1 MFCPVCRYEYVEGVM
16 ECADCKVS
24 LVDVLP
30 PKEKTLQVARLKQAT
45 LLAIFGIL
53 FVFLYKTAN
62 TIFPKMYTILIL
74 TQVLSVL
81 FILAQLTGLYF
92 FVCFLREYVRP
103 GQKALKT
110 AVYLTIIGELA
121 VTLLCAVGTFSIF
134 TGTNPIGYGIY
145 HEFLYVLIPFAAG
158 GFILY
163 YFIVFHREVL
173 NKKLM
178 KLKKATYLAIIGSI
192 IFVLIHKANLINYF
206 AFFIQGSR
214 TGLGV
219 NNTILFVI
227 GFLTISFA
235 MLTYINFFFTFYR
248 ELKTS

>member
-1 MFCPVCRYEYVEGVM
+1 MEGVM

-30 PKEKTLQVARLKQAT
+30 PKEKTLPKARLKQAT

-74 TQVLSVL
+74 AQVLSVL
-81 FILAQLTGLYF
+81 FILARLTGIYF

-103 GQKALKT
+103 GQKTLKT
-110 AVYLTIIGELA
+110 AVYLTIIGGLA
-121 VTLLCAVGTFSIF
+121 LTLLSAIGTFSIF
-134 TGTNPIGYGIY
+134 TGTNPIGYGIHY
-145 HEFLYVLIPFAAG
+145 ELLYLLIHFAAA

-192 IFVLIHKANLINYF
+192 IFVLIHSASLINYF
-206 AFFIQGSR
+206 AFLIQGSQ
-214 TGLGV
+214 TGLSA
-219 NNTILFVI
+219 NTTILLVI
-227 GFLTISFA
+227 GFLTIPFA
-235 MLTYINFFFTFYR
+235 TFTYVNFFFTFYKG
-248 ELKTS
+248 LKTS